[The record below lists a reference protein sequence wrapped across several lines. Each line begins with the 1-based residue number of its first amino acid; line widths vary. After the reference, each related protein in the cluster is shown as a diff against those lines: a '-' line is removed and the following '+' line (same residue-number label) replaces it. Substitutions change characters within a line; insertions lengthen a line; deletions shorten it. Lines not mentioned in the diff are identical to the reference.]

1 MSRVVIADDHPIFR
15 RGLAEVLVAAGHDVV
30 GEAGD
35 GEAAGPLL
43 ALADIAIV
51 DINMPR
57 LDGLALVRRAKANG
71 ASARFVVLSLHDE
84 NALVRAA
91 FAAGADAYVLKDR
104 AVEEL
109 LDAMASVSAGRRFV
123 SGTLAGA
130 LLTGD
135 DDEDADLRR
144 LTWAEL
150 RVVSLLADELTSGDI
165 AVRLGC
171 SLRTVQNHRA
181 HAVVKLDLSGMNRLL
196 AYAVE
201 NRVRVRAFLD
211 RRKSLGC

>member
-1 MSRVVIADDHPIFR
+1 MTRVLVADDHPIFR
-15 RGLAEVLVAAGHDVV
+15 RGLIDVLIAAGHDVV

-35 GEAAGPLL
+35 GEQAGPML
-43 ALADIAIV
+43 AAAEVAIV
-51 DINMPR
+51 DVNMPR
-57 LDGLALVRRAKANG
+57 CDGLTLVKRAKANG

-84 NALVRAA
+84 DALVRAA

-109 LDAMASVSAGRRFV
+109 LDALASVSAGRRFV

-130 LLTGD
+130 LLTDD
-135 DDEDADLRR
+135 DDEDRDLKR

-150 RVVSLLADELTSGDI
+150 RVVALLADELTSGDI

-181 HAVVKLDLSGMNRLL
+181 HAVSKLELAGMNRLL
-196 AYAVE
+196 AFAVE
-201 NRVRVRAFLD
+201 NRSRVRAFLD
-211 RRKSLGC
+211 KKKRAA

>member
-1 MSRVVIADDHPIFR
+1 MTRVLIADDHPIFR
-15 RGLAEVLVAAGHDVV
+15 RGLVDVLVAAGHDVV
-30 GEAGD
+30 AEAGD
-35 GEAAGPLL
+35 GEQAGPLL
-43 ALADIAIV
+43 AGAEVAIV
-51 DINMPR
+51 DVNMPR
-57 LDGLALVRRAKANG
+57 CDGLTLVKRAKANG

-84 NALVRAA
+84 DALVRAA

-109 LDAMASVSAGRRFV
+109 LDALASVAAGRRFV

-130 LLTGD
+130 LLTDD
-135 DDEDADLRR
+135 DDEDRDLKR

-181 HAVVKLDLSGMNRLL
+181 HAVSKLELAGMNRLL
-196 AYAVE
+196 AFAVE
-201 NRVRVRAFLD
+201 NRARVRAFLD
-211 RRKSLGC
+211 KKKRAA